1 MNRVAVRVTST
12 GKIRNVEQ
20 DYIRRVGRAVNASVQ
35 IVRQSALDLI
45 ERSPKTGNTYKRGN
59 KVHRASA
66 PGEPPATDTGF
77 LVSQIY
83 GRVDADK
90 LGGQVESRAPY
101 SKYLEFGSD
110 GGKIKKRP
118 FLVPALE
125 MNRPRIRAIFA
136 RLK

>member
-12 GKIRNVEQ
+12 GKIQNVER
-20 DYIRRVGRAVNASVQ
+20 DYIARVGRAVNASVQ
-35 IVRQSALDLI
+35 IVRTSAIDMI
-45 ERSPKTGNTYKRGN
+45 QRSPKTGKTYNRRGIRH
-59 KVHRASA
+59 KASA

-101 SKYLEFGSD
+101 SRYLEFGT
-110 GGKIKKRP
+110 INMAARP
-118 FLVPALE
+118 FLFPALE
-125 MNRPRIRAIFA
+125 MNRTRIRAIFA